1 MTVLIEQKQ
10 QLKREM
16 CRHSK
21 QGYEYCLKL
30 EHSIHKGAVI
40 LTRTHIYANIG
51 RCPTWTDAQKGQ
63 TNMYTEINTHAHTY
77 TCACAHTHT
86 HTYIRTQTLCLSLS
100 LSLGLDVKMYCTYSI
115 TLVNKNIVCLFSL
128 SLSFSHAQELVY
140 ILYT

>member
-1 MTVLIEQKQ
+1 
-10 QLKREM
+10 
-16 CRHSK
+16 
-21 QGYEYCLKL
+21 
-30 EHSIHKGAVI
+30 
-40 LTRTHIYANIG
+40 
-51 RCPTWTDAQKGQ
+51 
-63 TNMYTEINTHAHTY
+63 MYTEINTHAHTY
-77 TCACAHTHT
+77 TSACAHTHP